1 MLEMNMDDMMI
12 NYFTF
17 SKSATVLFKFW
28 KFNSVGGLIGSMF
41 AIYAM
46 AFTYEGLK
54 FFRAYLLMNAT
65 SIRQTNKNS
74 GDDRFSQ
81 LTILSKSHLIQT
93 LLYGVQGTLSYFLML
108 IFMTFNGG
116 LCFAVVGGL
125 VCGYFVFGWRT
136 PTSVQNNVN
145 DDHCQ

>member
-1 MLEMNMDDMMI
+1 MKMDMDMSS
-12 NYFTF
+12 YFTF
-17 SKSATVLFKFW
+17 SRRATVLFKFW
-28 KFNSVGGLIGSMF
+28 KFDSIGSLIGSMF

-54 FFRAYLLMNAT
+54 FFRTHLLINAIN
-65 SIRQTNKNS
+65 IREINKTS

-108 IFMTFNGG
+108 IFMTFNGW
-116 LCFAVVGGL
+116 LCLAVVGGL
-125 VCGYFVFGWRT
+125 VSGYFVFEWKT
-136 PTSVQNNVN
+136 PAGLNSNI
-145 DDHCQ
+145 DDNHCQ